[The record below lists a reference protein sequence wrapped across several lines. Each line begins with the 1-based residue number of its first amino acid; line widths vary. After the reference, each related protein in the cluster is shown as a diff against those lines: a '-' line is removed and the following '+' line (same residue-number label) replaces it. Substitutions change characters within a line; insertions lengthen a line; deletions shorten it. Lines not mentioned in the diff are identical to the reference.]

1 MSQLLVAKFSILFRG
16 LGYVVFTQMAGVHSS
31 YKVRKYAWTKTLN
44 LCYLSEIV
52 FYKWKAI
59 LYFVTIHELIL
70 YVLAVTSFM
79 VICNHNYWRNN
90 VSFVKAYIMIVKMSL
105 HMKWLITLFTSCM
118 VYFMICFIVVF
129 VDYHLSEVFGTYLT

>member
-1 MSQLLVAKFSILFRG
+1 MNWYCMSWQWRVSWWFVTTIIEGIMFRCESLHYDCEDVFAHEMAYHTIHKLYGLL
-16 LGYVVFTQMAGVHSS
+16 YDM
-31 YKVRKYAWTKTLN
+31 
-44 LCYLSEIV
+44 
-52 FYKWKAI
+52 
-59 LYFVTIHELIL
+59 YFVTIHELIL

-90 VSFVKAYIMIVKMSL
+90 VSFVKAYIMIGKMSL

-129 VDYHLSEVFGTYLT
+129 EDYHLSEVFGTYLT